1 MIRRPPRS
9 TQGVSSA
16 ASDVYKRPTFDIP
29 DENLLKFAQ
38 LAIGLF
44 GPSLGGIIAT
54 LELPS
59 VPLPELAFD
68 LDADGEADVL
78 LEIRDATF
86 APVDTTSDGVADW
99 ICILSDL
106 RSASQ

>member
-1 MIRRPPRS
+1 MSPYLPLPNPPSRQRTELPHIVNVCS
-9 TQGVSSA
+9 RL
-16 ASDVYKRPTFDIP
+16 D
-29 DENLLKFAQ
+29 
-38 LAIGLF
+38 
-44 GPSLGGIIAT
+44 T

-86 APVDTTSDGVADW
+86 VPVDTTSDGVADW

-106 RSASQ
+106 RSAPQ